1 MDNFGPIMLIE
12 VVVFFGGMLLF
23 VWWQLND
30 IQKDREK
37 DQKKEE
43 QDT

>member
-12 VVVFFGGMLLF
+12 VFVFFGGMLLF

>member
-12 VVVFFGGMLLF
+12 VVMFFGGALLF

-30 IQKDREK
+30 IRKDREK